1 MGVIRF
7 IKARFTLEAIFPDS
21 WQPRNI
27 LVWDS
32 FGRLHAD
39 AWKRNRNVSVWLD
52 VLRDFDLAI
61 FKSEYYVSECKFSG
75 YLCVHR
81 PAIPN
86 TLNNR
91 SGNMYVPE
99 NIFWCK
105 PCRMK
110 DVNRT
115 VVTDIRLGLSRN
127 QSEK

>member
-7 IKARFTLEAIFPDS
+7 IKVRFTLEGIFPDS

-32 FGRLHAD
+32 FARLHAD

-61 FKSEYYVSECKFSG
+61 FQSEYYVSECKFSD

-86 TLNNR
+86 NLNNR
-91 SGNMYVPE
+91 SANMYVPE
-99 NIFWCK
+99 K
-105 PCRMK
+105 HLLM
-110 DVNRT
+110 
-115 VVTDIRLGLSRN
+115 
-127 QSEK
+127 